1 MNKLSYRLPAALA
14 TAVEAALADWQQ
26 HDKVRRLWDKD
37 ATLWTGSD
45 EAHWLD
51 WLTAPADQRE
61 HLADL
66 QEFAAEVRDS
76 GLVDVVLLGMGG
88 SSMAPEVLRETFG
101 AAAGYPDLKV
111 VDSTDP
117 AQVRAVEESIDL
129 ARTLFL
135 VASKSGSTL
144 EPDILKAYFYKQ
156 VVDTVGTNQAEHFV
170 AITDPGSDLEDSANV
185 AGFRHIFHGNPE
197 IGGRFS
203 ALSSFGLVPAALL
216 GIDLKRFLDRTLEMV
231 AACSPDA
238 VARENPGVVLGS
250 ILGSSANQGRDKLT
264 LITSPGVASIG
275 AWLEQLVAESTGK
288 QGKAIIPLDGES
300 VEAPEAY
307 GDDRLFVY
315 LRLESS
321 ADASQ
326 DKAVARLEQAG
337 QPVVHIHIEDIY
349 NLGQEWF
356 RWEIATAVSGALMGI
371 NPFDQPDVEASK
383 VETRKLTT
391 AYEIDGRLPA
401 ETPLAEDDGL
411 ALYTDAGNAGA
422 LQAIAGERASLAD
435 YLKAHLGRIEP
446 GDYVALLAYLARNEI
461 HNYPLQS
468 MRQLIHTS
476 WKVATCVGFG
486 PRFLHSTGQA
496 YKGGPNTGVF
506 LQITCEDAVDLAV
519 PGHEYT
525 FGVVKA
531 AQARGDF
538 EVLAERRRRALRVH
552 LGKDTVQGLYTL
564 WRLVE
569 EAAGGNSE
577 VKNK

>member
-1 MNKLSYRLPAALA
+1 MNKLSYRLPSELT

-51 WLTAPADQRE
+51 WLTEPAVQRE
-61 HLADL
+61 NLADL
-66 QEFAAEVRDS
+66 QEFAAEVRDAS
-76 GLVDVVLLGMGG
+76 IKDVVLLGMGG

-111 VDSTDP
+111 IDSTDP
-117 AQVRAVEESIDL
+117 AQVSAVEESVDL
-129 ARTLFL
+129 VHTLFI

-144 EPDILKAYFYKQ
+144 EPNILKAYFYKQ
-156 VVDTVGTNQAEHFV
+156 VVETVGANQAEHFV
-170 AITDPGSDLEDSANV
+170 AITDPGSDLEDTANG
-185 AGFRHIFHGNPE
+185 AGFRHIFHGKPE

-203 ALSSFGLVPAALL
+203 ALSRFGLVPAALL
-216 GIDLKRFLDRTLEMV
+216 GVDLQRFLDRTLEMV
-231 AACSPDA
+231 AACSPDTA
-238 VARENPGVVLGS
+238 ITANPGVVLGS
-250 ILGSSANQGRDKLT
+250 ILGSAANQGRDKLT
-264 LITSPGVASIG
+264 LIASPGVASIG

-300 VEAPEAY
+300 VEVPEAY
-307 GDDRLFVY
+307 GEDRLFVY
-315 LRLESS
+315 LRLEGA
-321 ADASQ
+321 ADANQ
-326 DKAVARLEQAG
+326 DKAIARLEQAG
-337 QPVVHIHIEDIY
+337 QPVVRIDIEDVY

-383 VETRKLTT
+383 IETLKLTT
-391 AYEIDGRLPA
+391 AFEVNGSLPA
-401 ETPLAEDDGL
+401 ETPLAADGGL
-411 ALYTDAGNAGA
+411 ALYTDADNAAA
-422 LQAIAGERASLAD
+422 LKAIAGEQATVAD
-435 YLKAHLGRIEP
+435 YLKAHLGRIGT
-446 GDYVALLAYLARNEI
+446 GDYLALLAYLPRNEI
-461 HNYPLQS
+461 HDYPLQA
-468 MRQLIHTS
+468 MRHLIRAT
-476 WKVATCVGFG
+476 WKIATCVGFG

-538 EVLAERRRRALRVH
+538 EVLAERKRRALRVH
-552 LGKDTVQGLYTL
+552 LGKDTVQGLQQL

-569 EAAGGNSE
+569 KAAAGH
-577 VKNK
+577 KA

>member
-1 MNKLSYRLPAALA
+1 MNKLSYRLPSELT

-51 WLTAPADQRE
+51 WLTEPAVQRE
-61 HLADL
+61 NLADL
-66 QEFAAEVRDS
+66 QEFAAEVRDAS
-76 GLVDVVLLGMGG
+76 IKDVVLLGMGG

-111 VDSTDP
+111 IDSTDP
-117 AQVRAVEESIDL
+117 AQVSAVEESVDL
-129 ARTLFL
+129 VHTLFI

-144 EPDILKAYFYKQ
+144 EPNILKAYFYKQ
-156 VVDTVGTNQAEHFV
+156 VVETVGANQAEHFV
-170 AITDPGSDLEDSANV
+170 AITDPGSDLEDTANG
-185 AGFRHIFHGNPE
+185 AGFRHIFHGKPE

-203 ALSSFGLVPAALL
+203 ALSRFGLVPAALL
-216 GIDLKRFLDRTLEMV
+216 GVDLQRFLDRTLEMV
-231 AACSPDA
+231 AACSPDTA
-238 VARENPGVVLGS
+238 ITANPGVVLGS
-250 ILGSSANQGRDKLT
+250 ILGSAANQGRDKLT
-264 LITSPGVASIG
+264 LIASPGVASIG

-300 VEAPEAY
+300 VEVPEAY
-307 GDDRLFVY
+307 GEDRLFVY
-315 LRLESS
+315 LRLEGA
-321 ADASQ
+321 ADANQ

-337 QPVVHIHIEDIY
+337 QPVVRIDIEDVY

-383 VETRKLTT
+383 IETLKLTT
-391 AYEIDGRLPA
+391 AFEVNGSLPA
-401 ETPLAEDDGL
+401 ETPLAADGGL
-411 ALYTDAGNAGA
+411 ALYTDADNAVA
-422 LQAIAGERASLAD
+422 LKAIAGEQATVAD
-435 YLKAHLGRIEP
+435 YLKAHLGRIGT
-446 GDYVALLAYLARNEI
+446 GDYLALLAYLPRNEI
-461 HNYPLQS
+461 HDYPLQA
-468 MRQLIHTS
+468 MRHLIRAT
-476 WKVATCVGFG
+476 WKIATCVGFG

-538 EVLAERRRRALRVH
+538 EVLAERKRRALRVH
-552 LGKDTVQGLYTL
+552 LGKDTVQGLQQL

-569 EAAGGNSE
+569 KAAAGH
-577 VKNK
+577 KA

>member
-1 MNKLSYRLPAALA
+1 MNKLSYRLPADLA
-14 TAVEAALADWQQ
+14 DAVEAALVDWQKN
-26 HDKVRRLWDKD
+26 DKVRRLWDKD

-45 EAHWLD
+45 EARWLD
-51 WLTAPADQRE
+51 WLVAPAEQLE
-61 HLADL
+61 HLPDL

-76 GLVDVVLLGMGG
+76 GFNDVVLLGMGG

-117 AQVRAVEESIDL
+117 AQVRAMEESIDL

-144 EPDILKAYFYKQ
+144 EPDILKAYFYQ
-156 VVDTVGTNQAEHFV
+156 LVVDTVGASPAEHFV
-170 AITDPGSDLEDSANV
+170 AITDPGSDLEDAANV

-216 GIDLKRFLDRTLEMV
+216 GIDLQRFLDRTLEMV

-238 VARENPGVVLGS
+238 AVRENQGVVLGS
-250 ILGSSANQGRDKLT
+250 VLGSAANQGRDKLT
-264 LITSPGVASIG
+264 LIVSPGVASIG

-315 LRLESS
+315 LRLESA
-321 ADASQ
+321 ADVGQ

-337 QPVVHIHIEDIY
+337 QPVVHIDIEDSY

-383 VETRKLTT
+383 VVTRKLTT

-401 ETPLAEDDGL
+401 ETPLAEDEGL
-411 ALYTDAGNAGA
+411 ALYTDANNAGT
-422 LQAIAGERASLAD
+422 LKAIAGEQASLAD

-468 MRQLIHTS
+468 MRQLIHAS

-506 LQITCEDAVDLAV
+506 LQITCEDAVDFVV

-564 WRLVE
+564 WSLVE
-569 EAAGGNSE
+569 TTAAD
-577 VKNK
+577 K

>member
-1 MNKLSYRLPAALA
+1 MNKLSYRLPPELT

-26 HDKVRRLWDKD
+26 HDKVRHLWDKD

-45 EAHWLD
+45 EARWLD
-51 WLTAPADQRE
+51 WLTAPAEQLE
-61 HLADL
+61 QIADL
-66 QEFAAEVRDS
+66 QVFAVEIRDS
-76 GLVDVVLLGMGG
+76 GLRDVVLLGMGG

-117 AQVRAVEESIDL
+117 AQVRSVEQAVDL
-129 ARTLFL
+129 AHTLFI

-144 EPDILKAYFYKQ
+144 EPNILKAYFYQ
-156 VVDTVGTNQAEHFV
+156 RMVETVGASQAPAHFV
-170 AITDPGSDLEDSANV
+170 AITDPGSDLENAAGV
-185 AGFRHIFHGNPE
+185 EGFRRIFHGKPE

-216 GIDLKRFLDRTLEMV
+216 GVDLQRFMGSTLEMV
-231 AACSPDA
+231 AACSPDMA
-238 VARENPGVVLGS
+238 VADNPGVVLGA
-250 ILGSSANQGRDKLT
+250 ILGSAANQGRDKLT
-264 LITSPGVASIG
+264 LAASPGVSSIG

-300 VEAPEAY
+300 VEVPEAY
-307 GDDRLFVY
+307 GEDRLFVY
-315 LRLESS
+315 LQLEGA
-321 ADASQ
+321 ADVNQ
-326 DKAVARLEQAG
+326 DQAVARLEQAG
-337 QPVVHIHIEDIY
+337 QPVVRIGIEDIY

-383 VETRKLTT
+383 IETRKLTT
-391 AYEIDGRLPA
+391 AYEVDGSLPE
-401 ETPLAEDDGL
+401 ETPLVEGEGL
-411 ALYTDAGNAGA
+411 ALYTDAENAAA
-422 LQAIAGERASLAD
+422 LKAIAGEQATVAD
-435 YLKAHLGRIEP
+435 YIAAHLGRIEA
-446 GDYVALLAYLARNEI
+446 GDYLALLAYLPRNEI
-461 HNYPLQS
+461 HDYPLQA
-468 MRQLIHTS
+468 MRHLIRAA

-506 LQITCEDAVDLAV
+506 LQITCEDASDLAV
-519 PGHEYT
+519 PGHDYT

-538 EVLAERRRRALRVH
+538 EVLAERRRRVLRAH
-552 LGKDTVQGLYTL
+552 LGKDTVQGLQQL

-569 EAAGGNSE
+569 KAAANT
-577 VKNK
+577 

>member
-1 MNKLSYRLPAALA
+1 MNKLSYRLPSELT

-51 WLTAPADQRE
+51 WLTEPAVQRE
-61 HLADL
+61 NLADL
-66 QEFAAEVRDS
+66 QEFAAEVRDAS
-76 GLVDVVLLGMGG
+76 IKDVVLLGMGG

-111 VDSTDP
+111 IDSTDP
-117 AQVRAVEESIDL
+117 AQVSAVEESVDL
-129 ARTLFL
+129 VHTLFI

-144 EPDILKAYFYKQ
+144 EPNILKAYFYKQ
-156 VVDTVGTNQAEHFV
+156 VVETVGANQAEHFV
-170 AITDPGSDLEDSANV
+170 AITDPGSDLEDTANG
-185 AGFRHIFHGNPE
+185 AGFRHIFHGKPE

-203 ALSSFGLVPAALL
+203 ALSRFGLVPAALL
-216 GIDLKRFLDRTLEMV
+216 GVDLQRFLDRTLEMV
-231 AACSPDA
+231 AACSPDTA
-238 VARENPGVVLGS
+238 ITANPGVVLGS
-250 ILGSSANQGRDKLT
+250 ILGSAANQGRDKLT
-264 LITSPGVASIG
+264 LIASPGVASIG

-300 VEAPEAY
+300 VEVPEAY
-307 GDDRLFVY
+307 GEDRLFVY
-315 LRLESS
+315 LRLEGA
-321 ADASQ
+321 ADANQ
-326 DKAVARLEQAG
+326 DKAIARLEQAG
-337 QPVVHIHIEDIY
+337 QPVVRIDIEDVY

-383 VETRKLTT
+383 IETLKLTT
-391 AYEIDGRLPA
+391 AFEVNGSLPA
-401 ETPLAEDDGL
+401 ETPLAADGGL
-411 ALYTDAGNAGA
+411 ALYTDADNAVA
-422 LQAIAGERASLAD
+422 LKAIAGEQATVAD
-435 YLKAHLGRIEP
+435 YLKAHLGRIGT
-446 GDYVALLAYLARNEI
+446 GDYLALLAYLPRNEI
-461 HNYPLQS
+461 HDYPLQA
-468 MRQLIHTS
+468 MRHLIRAT
-476 WKVATCVGFG
+476 WKIATCVGFG

-538 EVLAERRRRALRVH
+538 EVLAERKRRALRVH
-552 LGKDTVQGLYTL
+552 LGKDTVQGLQQL

-569 EAAGGNSE
+569 ETAAGH
-577 VKNK
+577 KA

>member
-1 MNKLSYRLPAALA
+1 MNKLSYRLPSELT

-51 WLTAPADQRE
+51 WLTEPAVQRE
-61 HLADL
+61 NLADL
-66 QEFAAEVRDS
+66 QEFAAEVRDAS
-76 GLVDVVLLGMGG
+76 IKDVVLLGMGG

-111 VDSTDP
+111 IDSTDP
-117 AQVRAVEESIDL
+117 AQVSAVEESVDL
-129 ARTLFL
+129 VHTLFI

-144 EPDILKAYFYKQ
+144 EPNILKAYFYKQ
-156 VVDTVGTNQAEHFV
+156 VVETVGANQAEHFV
-170 AITDPGSDLEDSANV
+170 AITDPGSDLEDTANG
-185 AGFRHIFHGNPE
+185 AGFRHIFHGKPE

-203 ALSSFGLVPAALL
+203 ALSRFGLVPAALL
-216 GIDLKRFLDRTLEMV
+216 GVDLQRFLDRTLEMV
-231 AACSPDA
+231 AACSPDTA
-238 VARENPGVVLGS
+238 ITANPGVVLGS
-250 ILGSSANQGRDKLT
+250 ILGSAANQGRDKLT
-264 LITSPGVASIG
+264 LIASPGVASIG

-300 VEAPEAY
+300 VEVPEAY
-307 GDDRLFVY
+307 GEDRLFVY
-315 LRLESS
+315 LRLESA
-321 ADASQ
+321 ADANQ

-337 QPVVHIHIEDIY
+337 QPVVRIDIEDVY

-383 VETRKLTT
+383 IETLKLTT
-391 AYEIDGRLPA
+391 AFEVNGSLPA
-401 ETPLAEDDGL
+401 ETPLAADGGL
-411 ALYTDAGNAGA
+411 ALYTDADNAVA
-422 LQAIAGERASLAD
+422 LKAIAGEQATVAD
-435 YLKAHLGRIEP
+435 YLKAHLGRIGT
-446 GDYVALLAYLARNEI
+446 GDYLALLAYLPRNEI
-461 HNYPLQS
+461 HDYPLQA
-468 MRQLIHTS
+468 MRHLIRAT
-476 WKVATCVGFG
+476 WKIATCVGFG

-538 EVLAERRRRALRVH
+538 EVLAERKRRALRVH
-552 LGKDTVQGLYTL
+552 LGKDTVQGLQQL

-569 EAAGGNSE
+569 KAAAGH
-577 VKNK
+577 KA

>member
-1 MNKLSYRLPAALA
+1 MNKLSYRLPSELT

-51 WLTAPADQRE
+51 WLTEPAVQRE
-61 HLADL
+61 NLADL
-66 QEFAAEVRDS
+66 QEFAAEVRDAS
-76 GLVDVVLLGMGG
+76 IKDVVLLGMGG

-111 VDSTDP
+111 IDSTDP
-117 AQVRAVEESIDL
+117 AQVSAVEESVDL
-129 ARTLFL
+129 VHTLFI

-144 EPDILKAYFYKQ
+144 EPNILKAYFYKQ
-156 VVDTVGTNQAEHFV
+156 VVETVGANQAEHFV
-170 AITDPGSDLEDSANV
+170 AITDPGSDLEDTANG
-185 AGFRHIFHGNPE
+185 AGFRHIFHGKPE

-203 ALSSFGLVPAALL
+203 ALSRFGLVPAALL
-216 GIDLKRFLDRTLEMV
+216 GVDLQRFLDRTLEMV
-231 AACSPDA
+231 AACSPDTA
-238 VARENPGVVLGS
+238 ITANPGVVLGS
-250 ILGSSANQGRDKLT
+250 ILGSAANQGRDKLT
-264 LITSPGVASIG
+264 LIASPGVASIG

-300 VEAPEAY
+300 VEVPEAY
-307 GDDRLFVY
+307 GEDRLFVY
-315 LRLESS
+315 LRLESA
-321 ADASQ
+321 ADANQ

-337 QPVVHIHIEDIY
+337 QPVVRIDIEDVY

-383 VETRKLTT
+383 IETLKLTT
-391 AYEIDGRLPA
+391 AFEVNGSLPA
-401 ETPLAEDDGL
+401 ETPLAADGGL
-411 ALYTDAGNAGA
+411 ALYTDADNAVA
-422 LQAIAGERASLAD
+422 LKAIAGEQATVAD
-435 YLKAHLGRIEP
+435 YLKAHLGRIGT
-446 GDYVALLAYLARNEI
+446 GDYLALLAYLPRNEI
-461 HNYPLQS
+461 HDYPLQA
-468 MRQLIHTS
+468 MRHLIRAT
-476 WKVATCVGFG
+476 WKIATCVGFG

-538 EVLAERRRRALRVH
+538 EVLAERKRRALRVH
-552 LGKDTVQGLYTL
+552 LGKDTVQGLQQL

-569 EAAGGNSE
+569 ETAAGH
-577 VKNK
+577 KA

>member
-45 EAHWLD
+45 EAHWMD

-76 GLVDVVLLGMGG
+76 GFRDVVLLGMGG
-88 SSMAPEVLRETFG
+88 SSMAPEVLCETFG
-101 AAAGYPDLKV
+101 AADGYPDLKV

-144 EPDILKAYFYKQ
+144 EPNILKAYFYQQ
-156 VVDTVGTNQAEHFV
+156 VVDTVGANQAAHFV
-170 AITDPGSDLEDSANV
+170 AITDPGSDLEDAANV

-216 GIDLKRFLDRTLEMV
+216 GIDLQRFLDRTLEMV
-231 AACSPDA
+231 AACSPGA
-238 VARENPGVVLGS
+238 TASENPGVVLGG
-250 ILGSSANQGRDKLT
+250 ILGSAANQGRDKLT

-300 VEAPEAY
+300 VEAPETYA
-307 GDDRLFVY
+307 DDRLFVY
-315 LRLESS
+315 LRLES
-321 ADASQ
+321 ATDASQ

-337 QPVVHIHIEDIY
+337 QPVVYIDIEDIY

-383 VETRKLTT
+383 VETRKLTM

-401 ETPLAEDDGL
+401 ETPLAEGGGL
-411 ALYTDAGNAGA
+411 ALYTDDVNAGA

-461 HNYPLQS
+461 HDYPLQS
-468 MRQLIHTS
+468 MRHLIQTS

-486 PRFLHSTGQA
+486 
-496 YKGGPNTGVF
+496 
-506 LQITCEDAVDLAV
+506 
-519 PGHEYT
+519 
-525 FGVVKA
+525 
-531 AQARGDF
+531 
-538 EVLAERRRRALRVH
+538 
-552 LGKDTVQGLYTL
+552 
-564 WRLVE
+564 
-569 EAAGGNSE
+569 
-577 VKNK
+577 

>member
-1 MNKLSYRLPAALA
+1 MNKLSYRLPSELT

-51 WLTAPADQRE
+51 WLTEPAVQRE
-61 HLADL
+61 NLADL
-66 QEFAAEVRDS
+66 QEFAAEVRDAS
-76 GLVDVVLLGMGG
+76 IKDVVLLGMGG

-111 VDSTDP
+111 IDSTDP
-117 AQVRAVEESIDL
+117 AQVSAVEESVDL
-129 ARTLFL
+129 VHTLFI

-144 EPDILKAYFYKQ
+144 EPNILKAYFYKQ
-156 VVDTVGTNQAEHFV
+156 VVETVGANQAEHFV
-170 AITDPGSDLEDSANV
+170 AITDPGSDLEDTANG
-185 AGFRHIFHGNPE
+185 AGFRHIFHGKPE

-203 ALSSFGLVPAALL
+203 ALSRFGLVPAALL
-216 GIDLKRFLDRTLEMV
+216 GVDLQRFLDRTLEMV
-231 AACSPDA
+231 AACSPDTA
-238 VARENPGVVLGS
+238 ITANPGVVLGS
-250 ILGSSANQGRDKLT
+250 ILGSAANQGRDKLT
-264 LITSPGVASIG
+264 LIASPGVASIG

-300 VEAPEAY
+300 VEVPEAY
-307 GDDRLFVY
+307 GEDRLFVY
-315 LRLESS
+315 LRLEGA
-321 ADASQ
+321 ADANQ
-326 DKAVARLEQAG
+326 DKAIARLEQAG
-337 QPVVHIHIEDIY
+337 QPVVRIDIEDVY

-383 VETRKLTT
+383 IETLKLTT
-391 AYEIDGRLPA
+391 AFEVNGSLPA
-401 ETPLAEDDGL
+401 ETPLAADGGL
-411 ALYTDAGNAGA
+411 ALYTDADNAVA
-422 LQAIAGERASLAD
+422 LKAIAGEQATVAD
-435 YLKAHLGRIEP
+435 YLKAHLGRIGT
-446 GDYVALLAYLARNEI
+446 GDYLALLAYLPRNEI
-461 HNYPLQS
+461 HDYPLQA
-468 MRQLIHTS
+468 MRHLIRAR

-538 EVLAERRRRALRVH
+538 EVLAERKRRALRVH
-552 LGKDTVQGLYTL
+552 LGKDTVQGLQQL

-569 EAAGGNSE
+569 KAAAGH
-577 VKNK
+577 KA

>member
-1 MNKLSYRLPAALA
+1 MNKLNYRLPATLA

-37 ATLWTGSD
+37 ATLWTGSN

-51 WLTAPADQRE
+51 WLTAPAEQRE

-66 QEFAAEVRDS
+66 YEFAAEVRDS
-76 GLVDVVLLGMGG
+76 GFRDVVLLGMGG

-101 AAAGYPDLKV
+101 AAVGYPDLKV

-144 EPDILKAYFYKQ
+144 EPNILKAYFYQQ
-156 VVDTVGTNQAEHFV
+156 VVDTVGASQAEHFV
-170 AITDPGSDLEDSANV
+170 AITDPGSDLEDVANV
-185 AGFRHIFHGNPE
+185 SGFRHIFHGNPE

-216 GIDLKRFLDRTLEMV
+216 GIDLQRFLDSTLEMV

-238 VARENPGVVLGS
+238 AVRENPGVVLGS
-250 ILGSSANQGRDKLT
+250 ILGSAANQGRDKLT

-300 VEAPEAY
+300 VEAPQTY

-315 LRLESS
+315 LRLESA

-326 DKAVARLEQAG
+326 DKAVTLLEQAG
-337 QPVVHIHIEDIY
+337 QPVVYIDIEDIY

-383 VETRKLTT
+383 VETRKLTM

-411 ALYTDAGNAGA
+411 ALYTDEINAGA

-461 HNYPLQS
+461 HDYPLQS
-468 MRQLIHTS
+468 MRHIIQTS

-506 LQITCEDAVDLAV
+506 LQITCEDAVELAV

-538 EVLAERRRRALRVH
+538 EVLAERKRRALRIH

-569 EAAGGNSE
+569 EAAT
-577 VKNK
+577 

>member
-1 MNKLSYRLPAALA
+1 MNKLSYRLPSELT

-51 WLTAPADQRE
+51 WLTEPAVQRE
-61 HLADL
+61 NLADL
-66 QEFAAEVRDS
+66 QEFAAEVRDAS
-76 GLVDVVLLGMGG
+76 IKDVVLLGMGG

-111 VDSTDP
+111 IDSTDP
-117 AQVRAVEESIDL
+117 AQVSAVEESVDL
-129 ARTLFL
+129 VHTLFI

-144 EPDILKAYFYKQ
+144 EPNILKAYFYKQ
-156 VVDTVGTNQAEHFV
+156 VVETVGANQAEHFV
-170 AITDPGSDLEDSANV
+170 AITDPGSDLEDTANG
-185 AGFRHIFHGNPE
+185 AGFRHIFHGKPE

-203 ALSSFGLVPAALL
+203 ALSRFGLVPAALL
-216 GIDLKRFLDRTLEMV
+216 GVDLQRFLDRTLEMV
-231 AACSPDA
+231 AACSPDTA
-238 VARENPGVVLGS
+238 ITANPGVVLGS
-250 ILGSSANQGRDKLT
+250 ILGSAANQGRDKLT
-264 LITSPGVASIG
+264 LIASPGVASIG

-300 VEAPEAY
+300 VEVPEAY
-307 GDDRLFVY
+307 GEDRLFVY
-315 LRLESS
+315 LRLEGA
-321 ADASQ
+321 ADANQ
-326 DKAVARLEQAG
+326 DKAIARLEQAG
-337 QPVVHIHIEDIY
+337 QPVVRIDIEDVY

-383 VETRKLTT
+383 IETLKLTT
-391 AYEIDGRLPA
+391 AFEVNGSLPA
-401 ETPLAEDDGL
+401 ETPLAADGGL
-411 ALYTDAGNAGA
+411 ALYTDADNAVA
-422 LQAIAGERASLAD
+422 LKAIAGEQATVAD
-435 YLKAHLGRIEP
+435 YLKAHLGRIGT
-446 GDYVALLAYLARNEI
+446 GDYLALLAYLPRNEI
-461 HNYPLQS
+461 HDYPLQA
-468 MRQLIHTS
+468 MRHLIRAT
-476 WKVATCVGFG
+476 WKIATCVGFG

-538 EVLAERRRRALRVH
+538 EVLAERKRRALRVH
-552 LGKDTVQGLYTL
+552 LGKDTVQGLQQL

-569 EAAGGNSE
+569 KAAAGH
-577 VKNK
+577 KA